1 MSQYGPPQGFG
12 PPPGGYGPPPGGG
25 GYPPGP
31 PGGGGYPP
39 GPPGGGY
46 PPGPPGGPGFGPPV
60 PPGGYGGAPTT
71 HPLAIVSLIAGLFVC
86 FPGAG
91 LAAIITGF
99 IGRNAINQNPQRYT
113 GGGMALAGI
122 ILGFVHIAG
131 WVLYVLLVIV
141 LGVLGAATH

>member
-25 GYPPGP
+25 GYPPG
-31 PGGGGYPP
+31 GGGYPP
-39 GPPGGGY
+39 GPP
-46 PPGPPGGPGFGPPV
+46 PGPGFGPPG

-99 IGRNAINQNPQRYT
+99 IGRNAITQNPQRYT
-113 GGGMALAGI
+113 GGGMAMAGI

-131 WVLYVLLVIV
+131 WILYVLLFVV
-141 LGVLGAATH
+141 LGVIGAATSPR